1 MLDLSKIFGRK
12 KSSKDL
18 AKDRLKLVL
27 VHDRANVSPDFLESI
42 KDEIKGYIVMNG
54 WRMGDV
60 ARKISKPNSK
70 SPLQNLSN
78 KLNNETI
85 RYTEVKEIADALGYE
100 IKWEKK

>member
-1 MLDLSKIFGRK
+1 MKEK
-12 KSSKDL
+12 KSQS
-18 AKDRLKLVL
+18 V
-27 VHDRANVSPDFLESI
+27 

-60 ARKISKPNSK
+60 ARKISKLNSK

-85 RYTEVKEIADALGYE
+85 RYTEVKEIAEALGYE
-100 IKWEKK
+100 IKWERK

>member
-1 MLDLSKIFGRK
+1 
-12 KSSKDL
+12 
-18 AKDRLKLVL
+18 
-27 VHDRANVSPDFLESI
+27 
-42 KDEIKGYIVMNG
+42 MNG

>member
-1 MLDLSKIFGRK
+1 
-12 KSSKDL
+12 
-18 AKDRLKLVL
+18 
-27 VHDRANVSPDFLESI
+27 
-42 KDEIKGYIVMNG
+42 
-54 WRMGDV
+54 MGDV

-85 RYTEVKEIADALGYE
+85 RYSEVKEIADALEYE

>member
-1 MLDLSKIFGRK
+1 MKEK
-12 KSSKDL
+12 KSQ
-18 AKDRLKLVL
+18 
-27 VHDRANVSPDFLESI
+27 SI
-42 KDEIKGYIVMNG
+42 KNEIKGYIVMNG

-85 RYTEVKEIADALGYE
+85 RYTEVKEIADALGYK

>member
-1 MLDLSKIFGRK
+1 MKEEK
-12 KSSKDL
+12 
-18 AKDRLKLVL
+18 
-27 VHDRANVSPDFLESI
+27 PQSI
-42 KDEIKGYIVMNG
+42 KAEIKGYIVMSG

-60 ARKISKPNSK
+60 AKKISKANSK

-85 RYTEVKEIADALGYE
+85 KYTEVKEIADALGYE